1 MNYLSHYYFDQQS
14 ADPYY
19 ILGIALPD
27 LVKSH
32 NRRWNVHPY
41 KHESAYTNDPKLLSI
56 YNGWKR
62 HLAVDHYFHEAS
74 FFLENSSFISK
85 RMRLIP
91 FENNKVKPFMIGHVG
106 LELILDTLLI
116 KNNNIDPQTF
126 YKHLIVCDPD
136 IIIKFLQINEIEH
149 AETFSAFYE
158 RFCSVQY
165 LLSYQS
171 NESIVYALNRIQ
183 FRLTQQFFT
192 ENDTRLMHHHIADL
206 MDIVEHNY
214 LSIFEE
220 IALYLTHEKNN
231 IT

>member
-1 MNYLSHYYFDQQS
+1 MNYLAHYYFDQQS
-14 ADPYY
+14 TDPYY

-27 LVKSH
+27 LVKNH
-32 NRRWNVHPY
+32 NRRWNVHPF
-41 KHESAYTNDPKLLSI
+41 KHESAYSTDSRLQSI
-56 YNGWKR
+56 YKGWER
-62 HLAVDHYFHEAS
+62 HLAVDHYFHENNY
-74 FFLENSSFISK
+74 FIENSRFISK

-116 KNNNIDPQTF
+116 KNNSIDANSF
-126 YKHLIVCDPD
+126 YKQLAACDPE
-136 IIIKFLQINEIEH
+136 IIIEFLKINEIED
-149 AETFSAFYE
+149 AEAFTTFYE
-158 RFCSVQY
+158 RFCSIQY
-165 LLSYQS
+165 LLSYKS

-183 FRLTQQFFT
+183 YRLTQQFFT

-214 LSIFEE
+214 LTIFEE
-220 IALYLTHEKNN
+220 IALHLAHEKNN